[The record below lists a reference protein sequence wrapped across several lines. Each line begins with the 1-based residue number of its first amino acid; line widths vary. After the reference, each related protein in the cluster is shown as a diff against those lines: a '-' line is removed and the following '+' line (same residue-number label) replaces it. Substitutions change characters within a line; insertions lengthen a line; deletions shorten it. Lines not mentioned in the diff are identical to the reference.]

1 MAILYEKIVMPTTIK
16 ANFSVRVLLGD
27 EVYRL
32 AFHYNERL
40 SRWFLSLF
48 DQDDEAIF
56 EGYAL
61 LLGIDYLRL
70 VRDERLP
77 EGSLVLDDSTGANAE
92 CGVDDLGQRCNLFYI
107 TDDGEE

>member
-1 MAILYEKIVMPTTIK
+1 MANTFEKIVMPTTIT

-40 SRWFLSLF
+40 ERWFLSLF

-92 CGVDDLGQRCNLFYI
+92 CGFDDLGQRCNLFYI